1 MKQLSPFG
9 AFGPYDPNFMYSIPM
24 IYDGSPSPFL
34 FGNMKSFGVESK
46 TPILYH
52 PTPIWQS
59 PVAPQNLPHNEQMPK
74 PSFSEYL

>member
-52 PTPIWQS
+52 PTPI
-59 PVAPQNLPHNEQMPK
+59 
-74 PSFSEYL
+74 